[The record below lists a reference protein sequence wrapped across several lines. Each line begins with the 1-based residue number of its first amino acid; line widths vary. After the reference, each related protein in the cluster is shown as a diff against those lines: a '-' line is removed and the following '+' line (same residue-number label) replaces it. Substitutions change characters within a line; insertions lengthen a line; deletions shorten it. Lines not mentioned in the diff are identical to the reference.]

1 MDKYESYRVLNN
13 LDSDIDSDCDWKDIQ
28 YWINALCDGE
38 YLSLYDYSE
47 EAVNSAVESLE
58 RLNQHTFML
67 FDLGVLVAEG
77 SFAEIID
84 ILFDEYPSDN
94 APTLSIR
101 IQGPF
106 ADDFII
112 RDATTLAALDALNIL
127 QLITFYQ
134 L

>member
-13 LDSDIDSDCDWKDIQ
+13 LDSDIDSDRDWKDIQ
-28 YWINALCDGE
+28 YWIDALCDGE
-38 YLSLYDYSE
+38 YLSMYDYSE

-58 RLNQHTFML
+58 RLNHHTFML
-67 FDLGVLVAEG
+67 FDLGILVAEG

-84 ILFDEYPSDN
+84 TLYEYPAITTS
-94 APTLSIR
+94 TLSIR
-101 IQGPF
+101 IQGPY

-112 RDATTLAALDALNIL
+112 RDATSSAALDALNIL

>member
-13 LDSDIDSDCDWKDIQ
+13 LDSDIDSDRDWKDIQ

-58 RLNQHTFML
+58 HLNQHTFML
-67 FDLGVLVAEG
+67 VDLGVLVAEG

-84 ILFDEYPSDN
+84 TLYEYPAITTS
-94 APTLSIR
+94 TLSIR
-101 IQGPF
+101 IQGPY

-112 RDATTLAALDALNIL
+112 RDATSSAALDALNIL
-127 QLITFYQ
+127 QLITFYR

>member
-13 LDSDIDSDCDWKDIQ
+13 LDSDIDSDRDWKDIQ

-38 YLSLYDYSE
+38 YLSMYDYSE

-67 FDLGVLVAEG
+67 VDLGVLVDQG
-77 SFAEIID
+77 SFAEVID
-84 ILFDEYPSDN
+84 TLYEYPAITTS
-94 APTLSIR
+94 TLSIR
-101 IQGPF
+101 IKGPF
-106 ADDFII
+106 ADDYII
-112 RDATTLAALDALNIL
+112 RDATSSAALDALNIL

>member
-1 MDKYESYRVLNN
+1 MDKYEAYRVLNN
-13 LDSDIDSDCDWKDIQ
+13 LDSDIDSDRDWKDIQ

-38 YLSLYDYSE
+38 YLSMYDYSE
-47 EAVNSAVESLE
+47 EAVNSAVASLE

-106 ADDFII
+106 AGDFII
-112 RDATTLAALDALNIL
+112 RDATSSAALDSLNIL

>member
-13 LDSDIDSDCDWKDIQ
+13 LDSDIDSDRDWKDIQ

-58 RLNQHTFML
+58 RLNQHAFML

-77 SFAEIID
+77 SFGEIID

-112 RDATTLAALDALNIL
+112 RDATPLAVFDALNIL

>member
-1 MDKYESYRVLNN
+1 MDKYEAYRVLNN
-13 LDSDIDSDCDWKDIQ
+13 LDSDIDSDSDWKDIQ

-38 YLSLYDYSE
+38 YLSMYDYSE
-47 EAVNSAVESLE
+47 EAVNSAFESLE
-58 RLNQHTFML
+58 RLNHHTFML

-77 SFAEIID
+77 SFAEVID
-84 ILFDEYPSDN
+84 TLYEYPAITTS
-94 APTLSIR
+94 TLSIR
-101 IQGPF
+101 IQGPY

-112 RDATTLAALDALNIL
+112 RDATSSAALDALNIL

>member
-13 LDSDIDSDCDWKDIQ
+13 LDSDIDSDCEYKDIQ

-67 FDLGVLVAEG
+67 FDLGILVAEG
-77 SFAEIID
+77 SFAEVID
-84 ILFDEYPSDN
+84 TLYEYPAITTS
-94 APTLSIR
+94 TLSIR
-101 IQGPF
+101 IQGPY

-112 RDATTLAALDALNIL
+112 RDATSSAALDALNIL
-127 QLITFYQ
+127 QLITFYR

>member
-13 LDSDIDSDCDWKDIQ
+13 LDSDIDSDRDWKDIQ

-38 YLSLYDYSE
+38 YLSMYDYSE

-58 RLNQHTFML
+58 RLDQHTFML

-84 ILFDEYPSDN
+84 TLYEYPAITTS
-94 APTLSIR
+94 TLKIR
-101 IQGPF
+101 IQGPY

-112 RDATTLAALDALNIL
+112 RDATASAALDALNIL
-127 QLITFYQ
+127 KLITFYQ

>member
-13 LDSDIDSDCDWKDIQ
+13 LDSDIDSDRDWKDIQ
-28 YWINALCDGE
+28 YWIDALCDGE
-38 YLSLYDYSE
+38 YLSMYDYSE

-58 RLNQHTFML
+58 RFNQHTFML

-77 SFAEIID
+77 SFAEVID
-84 ILFDEYPSDN
+84 TLYEYPAITTS
-94 APTLSIR
+94 TLKIR
-101 IQGPF
+101 IQGPY
-106 ADDFII
+106 ADDYII
-112 RDATTLAALDALNIL
+112 RDATSSAALDALNIY

>member
-13 LDSDIDSDCDWKDIQ
+13 LDSDIDSDRDWKDIQ

-58 RLNQHTFML
+58 RLNHHTFML

-77 SFAEIID
+77 SFAKVID
-84 ILFDEYPSDN
+84 TLYEYPAITTS
-94 APTLSIR
+94 TLSIR

-112 RDATTLAALDALNIL
+112 RNATSSTALDALNIL
-127 QLITFYQ
+127 KLITFYQ

>member
-13 LDSDIDSDCDWKDIQ
+13 LDSDIDSDSDWKDIQ

-58 RLNQHTFML
+58 RLSQHTFML

-84 ILFDEYPSDN
+84 TLYEYPAITTS
-94 APTLSIR
+94 TLSIR

-112 RDATTLAALDALNIL
+112 RSATSSAALDALNIL
-127 QLITFYQ
+127 KLITFYQ

>member
-1 MDKYESYRVLNN
+1 MGKYESYRVLNN
-13 LDSDIDSDCDWKDIQ
+13 LDSDIDSDRDWKDIQ

-84 ILFDEYPSDN
+84 ILFDEYPSDH

>member
-1 MDKYESYRVLNN
+1 MDKYEAYRVLNN
-13 LDSDIDSDCDWKDIQ
+13 LDSDIDSDRDWKDIQ
-28 YWINALCDGE
+28 YWIDALCDGE

-58 RLNQHTFML
+58 RLDQHTFML

-77 SFAEIID
+77 SFAEVID

-112 RDATTLAALDALNIL
+112 RDATPLAVFDALNIL
-127 QLITFYQ
+127 QLITFYR

>member
-13 LDSDIDSDCDWKDIQ
+13 LDSDIDSDRDWKDIQ

-58 RLNQHTFML
+58 RLNHHTFML
-67 FDLGVLVAEG
+67 VDLGVLVAEG

-84 ILFDEYPSDN
+84 TLYEYPAITTS
-94 APTLSIR
+94 TLSIR

-112 RDATTLAALDALNIL
+112 RDATSSAALDALNIL

>member
-1 MDKYESYRVLNN
+1 MAGYCGYSKSNN
-13 LDSDIDSDCDWKDIQ
+13 
-28 YWINALCDGE
+28 
-38 YLSLYDYSE
+38 
-47 EAVNSAVESLE
+47 AVQAE
-58 RLNQHTFML
+58 
-67 FDLGVLVAEG
+67 LVAEG
-77 SFAEIID
+77 SFSEIID

-101 IQGPF
+101 IQGPY

-112 RDATTLAALDALNIL
+112 RDATSSAALDALNIL

>member
-1 MDKYESYRVLNN
+1 MDKYEAYRVLNN
-13 LDSDIDSDCDWKDIQ
+13 LDSDIDSDRDWKDIQ

-38 YLSLYDYSE
+38 YLSMYDYSE

-77 SFAEIID
+77 SFAEVID
-84 ILFDEYPSDN
+84 TLYEYPAITTS
-94 APTLSIR
+94 TLKIR
-101 IQGPF
+101 IQGPY
-106 ADDFII
+106 ADDYII
-112 RDATTLAALDALNIL
+112 RDATSSAALDALNIY

>member
-13 LDSDIDSDCDWKDIQ
+13 LDSDIDSDRDWIDIQ

-38 YLSLYDYSE
+38 YLSMYDYSE

-58 RLNQHTFML
+58 RLNHHTFML

-84 ILFDEYPSDN
+84 VLYEYPADTTS
-94 APTLSIR
+94 TLSIR
-101 IQGPF
+101 IQGPY

-112 RDATTLAALDALNIL
+112 KDATSSAVLNALNIY
-127 QLITFYQ
+127 QLITFYY

>member
-13 LDSDIDSDCDWKDIQ
+13 LDSDIDSDRDWKDIQ
-28 YWINALCDGE
+28 YWIDALCDGE
-38 YLSLYDYSE
+38 YLSMYDYSE

-58 RLNQHTFML
+58 RLNHHTFML

-77 SFAEIID
+77 SLAEVID
-84 ILFDEYPSDN
+84 TLYEYPAITTS
-94 APTLSIR
+94 TLSIR
-101 IQGPF
+101 IQGPY

-112 RDATTLAALDALNIL
+112 RDATPLAAFDALNIL

>member
-13 LDSDIDSDCDWKDIQ
+13 LDSDIDSDRDWKDIQ

-58 RLNQHTFML
+58 HLNQHTFML

-84 ILFDEYPSDN
+84 TLYEYPAITTS
-94 APTLSIR
+94 TLSIR
-101 IQGPF
+101 IQGPY

-112 RDATTLAALDALNIL
+112 RDATSSAALDALNIL
-127 QLITFYQ
+127 QLITFYR

>member
-13 LDSDIDSDCDWKDIQ
+13 LDSDIDSDLDWKDIQ
-28 YWINALCDGE
+28 YWIDALCDGE
-38 YLSLYDYSE
+38 YLSMYDYSE

-58 RLNQHTFML
+58 RLNHHTFML
-67 FDLGVLVAEG
+67 FDLGILVAEG
-77 SFAEIID
+77 SFAEVID
-84 ILFDEYPSDN
+84 TLYEYPAITTS
-94 APTLSIR
+94 TLSIR

-112 RDATTLAALDALNIL
+112 RDATSSAALDALNIL

>member
-1 MDKYESYRVLNN
+1 MDKYEAYRVLNN
-13 LDSDIDSDCDWKDIQ
+13 LDSDIESDRDWKDIQ
-28 YWINALCDGE
+28 YWIDALCDGE

-58 RLNQHTFML
+58 RLNHHTFML

-77 SFAEIID
+77 SFAEVID
-84 ILFDEYPSDN
+84 TLYEYPAITTS
-94 APTLSIR
+94 TLKIR
-101 IQGPF
+101 IQGPY
-106 ADDFII
+106 ADDYII
-112 RDATTLAALDALNIL
+112 RDATSSAALDALNIL

>member
-13 LDSDIDSDCDWKDIQ
+13 LDSDIDSDRDWKNIQ

-67 FDLGVLVAEG
+67 FDLGVLVAEE
-77 SFAEIID
+77 SFAEVID
-84 ILFDEYPSDN
+84 TLYEYPAITTS
-94 APTLSIR
+94 TLSIR

-112 RDATTLAALDALNIL
+112 RDATSSAALDSLNIL

>member
-1 MDKYESYRVLNN
+1 MDKYEAYRVLNN

-28 YWINALCDGE
+28 YWIDALCDGE
-38 YLSLYDYSE
+38 YLSMYDYSE

-58 RLNQHTFML
+58 RLDQHTFML

-77 SFAEIID
+77 SFAKVID

-101 IQGPF
+101 IQGPY

-112 RDATTLAALDALNIL
+112 RDATCLAALDALNIL
-127 QLITFYQ
+127 ELITFYQ

>member
-13 LDSDIDSDCDWKDIQ
+13 LDSDINSDRDRYDIQ

-38 YLSLYDYSE
+38 YLSMYDYSE
-47 EAVNSAVESLE
+47 EAVNDAVESLE
-58 RLNQHTFML
+58 RFNQHTFML

-77 SFAEIID
+77 SFAEIND

-94 APTLSIR
+94 TPTLSIR
-101 IQGPF
+101 IQGPY

-112 RDATTLAALDALNIL
+112 KDATSSAALDALNIL
-127 QLITFYQ
+127 QLITFYR

>member
-1 MDKYESYRVLNN
+1 MDKYEAYRVLNN
-13 LDSDIDSDCDWKDIQ
+13 LDSDIDSDLDWKDIQ
-28 YWINALCDGE
+28 YWIDALCDGE

-67 FDLGVLVAEG
+67 FDLGALVAEG
-77 SFAEIID
+77 SFAEIND

-112 RDATTLAALDALNIL
+112 RDTTSSAALDALNIL
-127 QLITFYQ
+127 KLITFYQ

>member
-13 LDSDIDSDCDWKDIQ
+13 LDSDIDSDRDWKDIQ
-28 YWINALCDGE
+28 YWIDALCDGE
-38 YLSLYDYSE
+38 YLSMYDYSE

-58 RLNQHTFML
+58 RLNHHTFML

-77 SFAEIID
+77 SFAEVID
-84 ILFDEYPSDN
+84 TLYEYPAITTS
-94 APTLSIR
+94 TLKIR
-101 IQGPF
+101 IQGPY
-106 ADDFII
+106 ADDYII
-112 RDATTLAALDALNIL
+112 RDATSSAALDALNIY

>member
-13 LDSDIDSDCDWKDIQ
+13 LDSDIDSDRDWKDIQ
-28 YWINALCDGE
+28 YWIDALCDGE

-77 SFAEIID
+77 SFAEVID
-84 ILFDEYPSDN
+84 TLYEYPAITTS
-94 APTLSIR
+94 TLSIR

-112 RDATTLAALDALNIL
+112 RDATSSAALDALNIL
-127 QLITFYQ
+127 KLITFYQ

>member
-1 MDKYESYRVLNN
+1 MDKYEAYRVLNN
-13 LDSDIDSDCDWKDIQ
+13 LDSDIDSDRDWKDIQ

-38 YLSLYDYSE
+38 YLSMYDYSE

-84 ILFDEYPSDN
+84 TLYEYPAITTS
-94 APTLSIR
+94 TLSIR
-101 IQGPF
+101 IQGPY

-112 RDATTLAALDALNIL
+112 RDATSSAALDALNIYE
-127 QLITFYQ
+127 LITIYR

>member
-13 LDSDIDSDCDWKDIQ
+13 LDSDIDSDLDWKDIQ
-28 YWINALCDGE
+28 YWIDALCDGE
-38 YLSLYDYSE
+38 YLSMYDYSE

-58 RLNQHTFML
+58 RLNHHTFML
-67 FDLGVLVAEG
+67 FDLGILVAEG

-84 ILFDEYPSDN
+84 TLYEYPAITTS
-94 APTLSIR
+94 TLSIR

-112 RDATTLAALDALNIL
+112 RDATSSAALDALNIL

>member
-13 LDSDIDSDCDWKDIQ
+13 LDSDIDSDRDWKDIQ

-38 YLSLYDYSE
+38 YLSMYDYSE

-67 FDLGVLVAEG
+67 FDLGILVAEG

-84 ILFDEYPSDN
+84 TLYEYPAITTS
-94 APTLSIR
+94 TLSIR
-101 IQGPF
+101 IQGPY

-112 RDATTLAALDALNIL
+112 RDATSSAALDALNIY
-127 QLITFYQ
+127 QLITFYR

>member
-13 LDSDIDSDCDWKDIQ
+13 LDSDIDSDSDWKDIQ

-58 RLNQHTFML
+58 RFNQHTFML
-67 FDLGVLVAEG
+67 FDLGLLVAEG

-84 ILFDEYPSDN
+84 TLYEYPAITTS
-94 APTLSIR
+94 TLSIR
-101 IQGPF
+101 IQGPY

-112 RDATTLAALDALNIL
+112 RDATSSAALDALNIL
-127 QLITFYQ
+127 QLITFYR

>member
-13 LDSDIDSDCDWKDIQ
+13 LDSDIDSDRDWKDIQ

-67 FDLGVLVAEG
+67 FDLGILVAEG

-84 ILFDEYPSDN
+84 TLYEYPAITTS
-94 APTLSIR
+94 TLSIR

-112 RDATTLAALDALNIL
+112 RDATSSAALDALNIL

>member
-13 LDSDIDSDCDWKDIQ
+13 LDSDIDSDSDWKDIQ

-38 YLSLYDYSE
+38 YLSMYDYSE

-67 FDLGVLVAEG
+67 FDLGVLVAKG

-84 ILFDEYPSDN
+84 TLYEYPADTTS
-94 APTLSIR
+94 TLSIR
-101 IQGPF
+101 ILGSY

-112 RDATTLAALDALNIL
+112 RDATSSAALDALNIY
-127 QLITFYQ
+127 QLITFYR

>member
-1 MDKYESYRVLNN
+1 MDKYEAYRVLNN
-13 LDSDIDSDCDWKDIQ
+13 LDSDIDSDRDWKDIQ

-38 YLSLYDYSE
+38 YLSIYDYSE

-58 RLNQHTFML
+58 RLDQHTFML

-77 SFAEIID
+77 SFAEVID
-84 ILFDEYPSDN
+84 TLYEYPAITTS
-94 APTLSIR
+94 TLKIR
-101 IQGPF
+101 IQGPY

-112 RDATTLAALDALNIL
+112 RDATSSAALDALNIL
-127 QLITFYQ
+127 QLITFYR